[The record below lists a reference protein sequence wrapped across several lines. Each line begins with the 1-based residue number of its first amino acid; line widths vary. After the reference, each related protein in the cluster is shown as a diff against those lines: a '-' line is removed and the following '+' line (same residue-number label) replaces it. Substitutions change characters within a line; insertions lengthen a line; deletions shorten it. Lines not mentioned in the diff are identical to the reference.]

1 MKGHVGKFFRRCV
14 GWRIVGVGLKM
25 LELNLQAISVQ
36 RAIDGALEKLLYV
49 QTRENFK
56 FLAQKPCPKF
66 FKNSCDIL
74 PIIEY
79 QNIFNRLFYLFV
91 SVGFGQKIQHKIF
104 EQNFDQK

>member
-1 MKGHVGKFFRRCV
+1 
-14 GWRIVGVGLKM
+14 M

-56 FLAQKPCPKF
+56 FLAQKPGPKF
-66 FKNSCDIL
+66 FKKSCDIL

-91 SVGFGQKIQHKIF
+91 SVGFGQKIQHKILEPNF
-104 EQNFDQK
+104 RSKIFRPKMNFDPNPTLTR